1 MWCHQVSQVCLP
13 HGRRLIYLH
22 IELTQ
27 TSQRSLVNFT
37 PCNLCQTNFCHI
49 LPRSSRIG
57 NHPLTA
63 EVLRN
68 ILALIFRFR
77 LRFPYFRW
85 IRADWR
91 RLKVGLSESDRES
104 TWKAAPWFLSS
115 GWRRTL
121 TTSQHRWKYPCNPC
135 YSIFLFLGWSEAAR
149 KNCGVGFP
157 WGVCSDCLH
166 HRLWDRIWVGRGGRR
181 PLQGCWKLPRRRGER
196 QNCEQTKNED
206 AFSLRSRCITSWQTT
221 AKVVRSFLGRGF
233 LPLWQR
239 GRALRGCRWLSLLFL

>member
-13 HGRRLIYLH
+13 HGRTLIYLH

-49 LPRSSRIG
+49 SPRSSRIG

-68 ILALIFRFR
+68 ILVLLFRFR

-91 RLKVGLSESDRES
+91 RLKVGFSESDRER
-104 TWKAAPWFLSS
+104 APEKQHNGFLSADE
-115 GWRRTL
+115 GGLWRHLNTGGNTL
-121 TTSQHRWKYPCNPC
+121 LPS
-135 YSIFLFLGWSEAAR
+135 YSIIIRLVRSCQEKLW
-149 KNCGVGFP
+149 CG
-157 WGVCSDCLH
+157 
-166 HRLWDRIWVGRGGRR
+166 
-181 PLQGCWKLPRRRGER
+181 
-196 QNCEQTKNED
+196 
-206 AFSLRSRCITSWQTT
+206 FSL
-221 AKVVRSFLGRGF
+221 
-233 LPLWQR
+233 
-239 GRALRGCRWLSLLFL
+239 GCV